1 MNILVFPF
9 LLLLQAMIQW
19 TSHTCISVHLYIS
32 DEQIL
37 RGWIPGLK
45 NTYILAFDKR
55 LPNGTPKRLY
65 QFALSLAV
73 ILFFH
78 CPAIWQAPQNGI
90 ILLYFAFPWLLMHL
104 SICLMLILNNILCSF
119 PIHALATIRICRS
132 FFFIFCILIFYY
144 ICCKYFL
151 QSEIWHCL
159 WGDLLPRNF
168 KLKVFFLKYS

>member
-19 TSHTCISVHLYIS
+19 TSHTCISVHLCIS

-37 RGWIPGLK
+37 SGWIPGLK

-65 QFALSLAV
+65 QFALSLAL

-78 CPAIWQAPQNGI
+78 CLAIWQAPQNGI

-104 SICLMLILNNILCSF
+104 SICLMLFLNNILCCF
-119 PIHALATIRICRS
+119 PIHALATIMICS
-132 FFFIFCILIFYY
+132 FFYILHINLLLY
-144 ICCKYFL
+144 IL
-151 QSEIWHCL
+151 
-159 WGDLLPRNF
+159 
-168 KLKVFFLKYS
+168 